1 MKKKTL
7 LGLLGGA
14 VIAGLAYYIYTMNK
28 VSDIDEDNLEDD
40 DLDEEDEF
48 FEDDLDLDFDNT
60 KEHKTVQ
67 FDNINTDNVF
77 QEKNPIN
84 HTAEED
90 EGEEIESPIQSVIA
104 DTPVNVLDYDSSYF
118 ELVCNISREDAI
130 RLIMKERDNYT
141 EEELAAMTNSELAEI
156 YSEIINN

>member
-90 EGEEIESPIQSVIA
+90 EVEEIESPIQSVIA